1 MKSDWVKLKHS
12 QVSDILE
19 ECQKTRDLV
28 IVCRDGQL
36 TCNAFIFSAV
46 FRGFHRILESSGE
59 DSTALVIP
67 ELCIQW
73 LHEFLEAIY
82 NQRSKIS
89 YNPAIKF
96 LLNWTETDAIETETI
111 KFDIHETNLV
121 KQETSD
127 YDGDIADDWIED
139 DLEEWQDP
147 VRISVKGK
155 VEDPDFEVNSDPDIE
170 LEDIN
175 LAERKK
181 SNKTKNKAAFEHSG
195 KGRKRKYERKI
206 DRSFTL
212 AVPTFPY
219 LDLTCRVCDKTLIS
233 ERSLYVHVHNYHGPH
248 PERQC
253 KHCDQVFCTPLSLD
267 LHFKKVHAEKLPCV
281 ECGKLVLKGQMFTH
295 MRTHEEV
302 GHLNC
307 DQCSKTFKYKKSLER
322 HVLKEHDE
330 SFEAEGLKHSNPNRE
345 MERKCDEECKC
356 GLQFSSLRAKLDH
369 YRLVHLGYERCG
381 KCNRITKEGL
391 RHTCDPNYKQKIRR
405 PTCKDCGQTFS
416 SSGMLHN
423 HRYTVHEVQSASC
436 EFCGKVFRDQVKL
449 KAHLRK
455 VNHTGKTPCEIC
467 GVSVLNMDSH
477 IKTAHVDD
485 SLKKY
490 QCTICGKGFVKKRKF
505 DTHMNAVHYKIKPYK
520 CRYGC
525 DIAYGELGNR
535 NSHEKKK
542 HGALFEILRK
552 DALGQ
557 TIPKKYNDDKYNR

>member
-46 FRGFHRILESSGE
+46 FRGFNRILESSGE

-181 SNKTKNKAAFEHSG
+181 SNKTNNKAAFEHSG